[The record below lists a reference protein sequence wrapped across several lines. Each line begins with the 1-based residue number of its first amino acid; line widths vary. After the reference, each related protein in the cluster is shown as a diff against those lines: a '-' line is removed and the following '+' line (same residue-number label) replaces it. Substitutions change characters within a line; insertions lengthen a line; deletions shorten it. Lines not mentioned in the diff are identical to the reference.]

1 MTNEIPSGMYKEH
14 ILELYKSQSNFGILE
29 NATHKYTSYNSVCG
43 DEITVNLL
51 VKEGVVKDVKF
62 GGSGCVISIVASS
75 LLTNKIKSMKVSEV
89 KKIRPE
95 EVLELLKVKLNLARI
110 KCALLGFEAVKGA
123 LK

>member
-1 MTNEIPSGMYKEH
+1 MEEEIPSDMYKEH
-14 ILELYKSQSNFGILE
+14 ILELYKSPSNFGILK
-29 NATHKYTSYNSVCG
+29 NPSYKHTSYNSVCG
-43 DEITVNLL
+43 DEVTVNLL

-62 GGSGCVISIVASS
+62 SGSGCVISLVATS

-95 EVLELLKVKLNLARI
+95 EVLELLKIKLNLARV